1 MAIVKR
7 DYLFELMRKQ
17 KTPFWEVMD
26 GTTPVASYE
35 DENVEMENSI
45 NELADC
51 LNNIESGYCTVKVS
65 TRSKSEKAGGGNV
78 KTGSF
83 TYRVKCGEA
92 TITGTKENSRGDF
105 ALLQQIDQLKR
116 EMIELKHSQELKDIR
131 REFDD
136 KLADFE
142 NESEDTTIT
151 GTVMKQIAP
160 HLPNIIGKLTGI
172 NITAPTL
179 NGPETVSSV
188 ENHSAT
194 MDEAETIADQK
205 KKCAAACG
213 LLLSV
218 DKHAGDHLLQLGIL
232 AKNKPDVYMMA
243 LGHLKSLGA

>member
-35 DENVEMENSI
+35 DENVEIENSI
-45 NELADC
+45 NELSDC

-83 TYRVKCGEA
+83 VYRVKCGEA
-92 TITGTKENSRGDF
+92 ITGIKESTGGNS

-136 KLADFE
+136 KLADLE
-142 NESEDTTIT
+142 NDSDDNTIT

-172 NITAPTL
+172 NITAPSL
-179 NGPETVSSV
+179 NGPETITTT
-188 ENHSAT
+188 EGHTAT
-194 MDEAETIADQK
+194 PDEAEELAQQK
-205 KKCAAACG
+205 KKCSAACG

-218 DKHAGDHLLQLGIL
+218 DKHAGDHLLALGIL

-243 LGHLKSLGA
+243 LGQLKALQA